1 MSKFLEIIKAIFTA
15 IGGYFVFYLGSID
28 AFIYT
33 LIAFVI
39 ADYVTGVLR
48 AGVEKKLSSSIA
60 FKGIAKKIMIF
71 IVVGIANLCDD
82 YLIKG
87 DGTMIRTAIIFFYI
101 ANEGLS
107 IIENSASISS
117 WCDNRAVTIETANS
131 SNVGS
136 WSVSDEVLET
146 LIKLVTAR

>member
-1 MSKFLEIIKAIFTA
+1 MERIIETFKYCFTILGGC
-15 IGGYFVFYLGSID
+15 IGFYLGSVD

-39 ADYVTGVLR
+39 ADYLTGVLR
-48 AGVEKKLSSSIA
+48 AGVEKKLSSSIG

-71 IVVGIANLCDD
+71 IVVGIANLCDVN
-82 YLIKG
+82 LIKG

-107 IIENSASISS
+107 ILENSVAIGLPVP
-117 WCDNRAVTIETANS
+117 DKLKAM
-131 SNVGS
+131 
-136 WSVSDEVLET
+136 LEQ
-146 LIKLVTAR
+146 LKEDKHE